1 VFGGTL
7 VSGMTKY
14 QKYKKK
20 IVISL
25 GGSLVVPSSG
35 IDTQFLSHFNNF
47 IRTKIQNDS
56 QYQFFIVVGGGQTA
70 RDYRDAGREV
80 LHQELSPDDLDWLGI
95 HSSRLNGHLV
105 RTIFRDIAH
114 PVILDRFDIIR
125 KATEPVVI
133 GAGWRP
139 GWSTDF
145 CAAMVCEDYEVD
157 TVINL
162 SNIEKVY
169 TADPKTDPKATAIDS
184 ILWDDFQKLVGDE
197 WTPGMNV
204 PFDPIAAKKAR
215 ELELKVVIMKG
226 NDFENLENY
235 FAGKEFVG
243 TTIS

>member
-1 VFGGTL
+1 
-7 VSGMTKY
+7 MHKP
-14 QKYKKK
+14 QPYKKK

-25 GGSLVVPSSG
+25 GGSLVVPASG
-35 IDTQFLSHFNNF
+35 IDTTFLAHFNSF
-47 IRTKIQNDS
+47 IRSKITSDPD
-56 QYQFFIVVGGGQTA
+56 YQFFIVVGGGQTA
-70 RDYRDAGREV
+70 REYRDAGRSV
-80 LHQELSPDDLDWLGI
+80 LHHELTHDDLDWLGI
-95 HSSRLNGHLV
+95 HASRLNGHLV

-114 PVILDRFDIIR
+114 PVILDRFDVIQ
-125 KATEPVVI
+125 KVSEPVVI

-145 CAAMVCEDYEVD
+145 CAAMVCEDYDVD

-169 TADPKTDPKATAIDS
+169 TGDPKIDKDATPIDTIS
-184 ILWDDFQKLVGDE
+184 WQDFQDLVGEE

-215 ELELKVVIMKG
+215 ELGLTVVIMKG
-226 NDFENLENY
+226 NNFDNVEDY
-235 FAGKEFVG
+235 FAGNEFIG

>member
-1 VFGGTL
+1 
-7 VSGMTKY
+7 MTKIHT
-14 QKYKKK
+14 KEK

-25 GGSLVVPSSG
+25 GGSLVAPESG
-35 IDTQFLSHFNNF
+35 VDTEFLAQFNSF
-47 IRTKIQNDS
+47 IRKKIQDNPN
-56 QYQFFIVVGGGQTA
+56 YQFFIVVGGGQTA
-70 RDYRDAGREV
+70 RDYRDAGREI
-80 LHQELSPDDLDWLGI
+80 LNHELTHEDLDWLGI
-95 HSSRLNGHLV
+95 HASRLNGHLV

-125 KATEPVVI
+125 KVTESVVV

-139 GWSTDF
+139 GWSTDY

-169 TADPKTDPKATAIDS
+169 TADPKVDPNATPIDKTT
-184 ILWDDFQKLVGDE
+184 WNEFQKLVGVE

-215 ELELKVVIMKG
+215 ELELSVVIMKG

-235 FAGKEFVG
+235 FLQKPYIG
-243 TTIS
+243 TTIQ

>member
-1 VFGGTL
+1 
-7 VSGMTKY
+7 MAKD
-14 QKYKKK
+14 QHHKKK

-25 GGSLVVPSSG
+25 GGSLIVPSSG
-35 IDTQFLSHFNNF
+35 IDTQFLASFNTF
-47 IRTKIQNDS
+47 IRAKISENPE
-56 QYQFFIVVGGGQTA
+56 YQFFIVVGGGQTA
-70 RDYRDAGREV
+70 RDYRDAGRNV

-95 HSSRLNGHLV
+95 HASRLNAHLV

-114 PVILDRFDIIR
+114 PVILEQFDIIR
-125 KATEPVVI
+125 KVTERIVI

-139 GWSTDF
+139 GWSTDY

-157 TVINL
+157 TIINL

-169 TADPKTDPKATAIDS
+169 TADPNTNADAKPIDT
-184 ILWDDFQKLVGDE
+184 ITWADFQTLVGE
-197 WTPGMNV
+197 KWTPGMNV
-204 PFDPIAAKKAR
+204 PFDPIATKKAQ

-235 FAGKEFVG
+235 FVGKEFVG

>member
-1 VFGGTL
+1 
-7 VSGMTKY
+7 MTKL
-14 QKYKKK
+14 QTKKK

-25 GGSLVVPSSG
+25 GGSLVVPSTG
-35 IDTQFLSHFNNF
+35 IDTSFLSTFNTF
-47 IRTKIQNDS
+47 IRKKIQENTDL
-56 QYQFFIVVGGGQTA
+56 QFFIVVGGGQTA

-80 LHQELSPDDLDWLGI
+80 LSHELSPDDLDWLGI

-125 KATEPVVI
+125 KVTEPVVI

-139 GWSTDF
+139 GWSTDY

-169 TADPKTDPKATAIDS
+169 TADPKVDAKATPIDKTT
-184 ILWDDFQKLVGDE
+184 WEEFQKLVGEE

-215 ELELKVVIMKG
+215 ELGLKVVIMKG

-235 FAGKEFVG
+235 FTQKPYIG
-243 TTIS
+243 TSIQ

>member
-1 VFGGTL
+1 MV
-7 VSGMTKY
+7 
-14 QKYKKK
+14 QKHREKQK

-35 IDTQFLSHFNNF
+35 IDTQFLTKFNSF
-47 IRTKIQNDS
+47 IRSKIAENPN
-56 QYQFFIVVGGGQTA
+56 YQFFIVVGGGQTA

-80 LHQELSPDDLDWLGI
+80 VRHELSPDDLDWLGI

-125 KATEPVVI
+125 KVTEPVII

-139 GWSTDF
+139 GWSTDY
-145 CAAMVCEDYEVD
+145 CATMVCEDYFVD
-157 TVINL
+157 TVLNL
-162 SNIEKVY
+162 SNIEKVFDS
-169 TADPKTDPKATAIDS
+169 DPKENPNAKPIDDIS
-184 ILWDDFQKLVGDE
+184 WDEFQKLVGEE

-204 PFDPIAAKKAR
+204 PFDPIAAKKAK
-215 ELELKVVIMKG
+215 ELELTVVIMKG
-226 NDFENLENY
+226 NDFENLEKY
-235 FAGKEFVG
+235 FEKLQFVG

>member
-1 VFGGTL
+1 
-7 VSGMTKY
+7 MTKL
-14 QKYKKK
+14 QTKKK

-25 GGSLVVPSSG
+25 GGSLVVPSTG
-35 IDTQFLSHFNNF
+35 IDTSFLSTFNSF
-47 IRTKIQNDS
+47 IRKKIQENTDL
-56 QYQFFIVVGGGQTA
+56 QFFIVVGGGQTA

-80 LHQELSPDDLDWLGI
+80 LSHELSPDDLDWLGI

-125 KATEPVVI
+125 KVTEPVVI

-139 GWSTDF
+139 GWSTDY

-169 TADPKTDPKATAIDS
+169 TADPKVDSTATPIDDTT
-184 ILWDDFQKLVGDE
+184 WVEFQKLVGEE

-215 ELELKVVIMKG
+215 ELGLKVIIMKG

-235 FAGKEFVG
+235 FAQKPFIG
-243 TTIS
+243 TSIQ